1 MIGFCRIR
9 FELGLGKKFGGGFMI
24 AAEIDL
30 TLFAQRM
37 HFGFEFDLQHPAR
50 SILSAKDSGMYKY
63 KKGLKQPRTSVMYN
77 AYDPPN
83 PFTDF
88 DLTGS
93 FFRFCYPVLPNIGR
107 TLSPRRFEFLFN
119 SIFSLFLLDLYNCL
133 LSTVFCD
140 RATCQAKNYI
150 SKISMFHSSLC
161 LYHHCCKM
169 LNRRCFRNRVNSIW

>member
-1 MIGFCRIR
+1 MDFNPFSIR
-9 FELGLGKKFGGGFMI
+9 FELGLGKQFGGGFMV

-63 KKGLKQPRTSVMYN
+63 KKGLKQPRKSVMYN

-88 DLTGS
+88 DLTGKINLSINLLLNCSLWITLVLINRLLIAIS
-93 FFRFCYPVLPNIGR
+93 FIPN
-107 TLSPRRFEFLFN
+107 LNLC
-119 SIFSLFLLDLYNCL
+119 LLD
-133 LSTVFCD
+133 SF
-140 RATCQAKNYI
+140 YI
-150 SKISMFHSSLC
+150 
-161 LYHHCCKM
+161 
-169 LNRRCFRNRVNSIW
+169 